1 MSATTLGAVMDPIT
15 KPAGTH
21 AQTDSA
27 AVVSLAVGLLS
38 LFGLIFPP
46 LIAAA
51 VIAIVL
57 GWTARRRI
65 AASQRALKGGRI
77 AIAGM
82 IVGVLGGLFSLVL
95 PGFVVGVWIYA
106 AFHGGQLPSGA

>member
-1 MSATTLGAVMDPIT
+1 MDPIT
-15 KPAGTH
+15 EPAARQ

-27 AVVSLAVGLLS
+27 AVVSMVLGLLS
-38 LFGLIFPP
+38 LFGVAFPP

-65 AASQRALKGGRI
+65 AASKRVLKGGRI

-82 IVGVLGGLFSLVL
+82 IVGVLGALFSLVL